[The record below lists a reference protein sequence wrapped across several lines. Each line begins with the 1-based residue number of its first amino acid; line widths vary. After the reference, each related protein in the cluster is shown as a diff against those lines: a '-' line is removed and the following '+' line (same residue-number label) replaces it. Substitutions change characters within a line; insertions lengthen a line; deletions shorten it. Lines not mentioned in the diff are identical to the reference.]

1 LKFVIGYKET
11 TGDMKNA
18 GLFWR
23 AGWCATVLIVVATFF
38 SGCSQQVTRL
48 DERDF
53 RDPLIRKAQS
63 KIRQGDKDG
72 AILSLNKALERRP
85 DLAQAH
91 LELALLYDDYKKDYV
106 GAIYHYQRYLEL
118 RPAAQKRRLIEDLI
132 RKAKM
137 SFAASVSEQFPETG
151 KKMQALEEENRR
163 LKVSLREV
171 RENLAKR
178 VRNPGFATQASAVAQ
193 RAMAERGASEGARE
207 APPQDKSLAAVQ
219 PAQSVASTS
228 TVYYVQEGDTLSLIA
243 GKVYNNPK
251 KWKVILDA
259 NSAQLASPDRLKSGQ
274 ILTIPKF
281 MPQANPWPP
290 ARDDS
295 GRPGSSGR
303 PPVAETGHLLE

>member
-1 LKFVIGYKET
+1 
-11 TGDMKNA
+11 MKNTS
-18 GLFWR
+18 LFWR
-23 AGWCATVLIVVATFF
+23 AGRCAAVLSIIAVFL

-72 AILSLNKALERRP
+72 AILSLNKALERKP

-106 GAIYHYQRYLEL
+106 GAIYHYQRYLEI
-118 RPAAQKRRLIEDLI
+118 RPDAQKRRLIEDLI

-163 LKVSLREV
+163 LKANLREV

-178 VRNPGFATQASAVAQ
+178 V
-193 RAMAERGASEGARE
+193 ASEGARE
-207 APPQDKSLAAVQ
+207 APPRDKSSAAVQ
-219 PAQSVASTS
+219 SVPPVAPTS
-228 TVYYVQEGDTLSLIA
+228 TVYCVQEGDTLSLIA
-243 GKVYNNPK
+243 GKVYNNPR

-259 NSAQLASPDRLKSGQ
+259 NSAQLPSPDRLKSGQ
-274 ILTIPKF
+274 NLTIP
-281 MPQANPWPP
+281 
-290 ARDDS
+290 R
-295 GRPGSSGR
+295 
-303 PPVAETGHLLE
+303 